1 MPDPVFVIHGVA
13 NRDLDGF
20 PAAVEALQAASGVE
34 MHPVYWG
41 DLGAEDQHIAATLP
55 PLHASTNTLR
65 AENKPPHTVA
75 DDALAADLFAE
86 RTPAPDAR
94 TRVEQTLREHL
105 SATPQDH
112 EAELRDGDV
121 APVDSDQVAAYLAE
135 VWDQTTWL
143 QRTDDPLLL
152 AEVGRDLARA
162 LLDAAPEDEFGYA
175 ELRGS
180 GPTDFEGR
188 MRSLVRRRLS
198 DLDRVAGAAIQAAV
212 GRINHALRTRLGP
225 GTTRLLGDVLV
236 HQRHQAAIHAR
247 IRASID
253 TVDPELGRYPDR
265 PVRVVAHS
273 LGGVVAVDMAT
284 AANPLWTEKLLTF
297 GSQAAFFHVCDP
309 RGGQL
314 EPFAG
319 AQRVVLPTSLARWTN
334 LWEPLDVLAFAASTV
349 FPPHDGSS
357 PADIPVPHSA
367 STGLW
372 THAAYGESPAVAA
385 AIG

>member
-1 MPDPVFVIHGVA
+1 M
-13 NRDLDGF
+13 
-20 PAAVEALQAASGVE
+20 
-34 MHPVYWG
+34 
-41 DLGAEDQHIAATLP
+41 
-55 PLHASTNTLR
+55 
-65 AENKPPHTVA
+65 
-75 DDALAADLFAE
+75 
-86 RTPAPDAR
+86 
-94 TRVEQTLREHL
+94 
-105 SATPQDH
+105 
-112 EAELRDGDV
+112 
-121 APVDSDQVAAYLAE
+121 
-135 VWDQTTWL
+135 
-143 QRTDDPLLL
+143 
-152 AEVGRDLARA
+152 
-162 LLDAAPEDEFGYA
+162 
-175 ELRGS
+175 
-180 GPTDFEGR
+180 
-188 MRSLVRRRLS
+188 
-198 DLDRVAGAAIQAAV
+198 AGAAIQAAV

-225 GTTRLLGDVLV
+225 GTTRFLGDVLV

-284 AANPLWTEKLLTF
+284 AENPLWTEKLLTF

-349 FPPHDGSS
+349 FQPHDGSS

-372 THAAYGESPAVAA
+372 THAAYWESPAVAA
-385 AIG
+385 AIGRAMRVDTPPADPAAPAAEA